1 MTAPQPE
8 MPWPP
13 TKSKWGL
20 DLREVDGMRGPSKQT
35 IELIMCARLLL
46 AEHHPMTLRQ
56 LHYAIFS
63 AAKIAY
69 ANTKA
74 DYIRLSRATTK
85 ARRDYRDRELW
96 GGTNLLD
103 SETII
108 PPNWIVDELREAELV
123 SMWDD
128 VAGYMDTVKTSYRRN
143 NWQDQPNHVELWSE
157 KATVLGS
164 MRPITRELGVML
176 RACRGFGSTGMEGQV
191 GYLFEGIRKP
201 ITVFY
206 LGDHDPSGH
215 DIQRD
220 IHRRA

>member
-1 MTAPQPE
+1 
-8 MPWPP
+8 
-13 TKSKWGL
+13 
-20 DLREVDGMRGPSKQT
+20 MRGLAAKT
-35 IELIMCARLLL
+35 IELIMFARLLL
-46 AEHHPMTLRQ
+46 KRHNPMTLRQ

-123 SMWDD
+123 
-128 VAGYMDTVKTSYRRN
+128 ACGTTSPDI
-143 NWQDQPNHVELWSE
+143 W
-157 KATVLGS
+157 
-164 MRPITRELGVML
+164 TR
-176 RACRGFGSTGMEGQV
+176 
-191 GYLFEGIRKP
+191 
-201 ITVFY
+201 
-206 LGDHDPSGH
+206 
-215 DIQRD
+215 
-220 IHRRA
+220 